1 MIKQAVLLVG
11 GLGTRLGDRTR
22 DVPKPLLDVGGRP
35 FLSWLI
41 DDLRRHGIPEILLL
55 AGYRGDRIIEALGAA
70 DDVRVLVEPEPLG
83 TGGALRFAA
92 DHLDKRFF
100 FLNGDSFFDI
110 NLWDL
115 AEGATDGEATLA
127 VRPVEDAS
135 RYGRVVM
142 DGARIT
148 GFAERSSVPGRG
160 LINGGVGVFSR
171 RIIDRIV
178 PGRAVS
184 IEAEVY
190 PLVARASLL
199 FGKAYSSAF
208 IDIGVPEDLER
219 AQSFIPQRMTRGA
232 VIIPLRALLSA
243 STPPGDLQP
252 PFAWREDAPA
262 AVKLVNDAGL
272 LALVAADDP
281 PLGLDADLD
290 LGELRRR
297 INEDLCR
304 HGAHIDGFAGKSQ
317 APVAITAEA
326 RVSGSGLEPE
336 YIVLGGRPD
345 DPAQGDANTSRVVRE
360 AGGLTGAV
368 TQLAADLVG

>member
-11 GLGTRLGDRTR
+11 GLGTRLGERTR
-22 DVPKPLLDVGGRP
+22 DVPKPLLDVAGRP

-41 DDLRRHGIPEILLL
+41 DDLRRQGVSEILLL
-55 AGYRGDRIIEALGAA
+55 AGYHGHRVIEALGAA
-70 DDVRVLVEPEPLG
+70 DDIRILVEPEPLG

-92 DHLDKRFF
+92 DHLDERFF

-115 AEGATDGEATLA
+115 AALATDGEAVLA

-148 GFAERSSVPGRG
+148 GFAERSAVPGPG

-171 RIIDRIV
+171 RIVERIP

-190 PLVARASLL
+190 PLIASARLL
-199 FGKAYSSAF
+199 FGRAYASAF

-219 AQSFIPQRMTRGA
+219 AQRIIPQRMTRGA
-232 VIIPLRALLSA
+232 VILPRAALLTGSGA
-243 STPPGDLQP
+243 DLRQP
-252 PFAWREDAPA
+252 LTWRAGVPA
-262 AVKLVNDAGL
+262 AVKIVNDAGL
-272 LALVAADDP
+272 LALLAADDLP
-281 PLGLDADLD
+281 ADAN
-290 LGELRRR
+290 GEENLQALRRR
-297 INEDLCR
+297 MNEGLCR
-304 HGAHIDGFAGKSQ
+304 YGAHIDGFAGDRQ
-317 APVAITAEA
+317 TQVAVTAEA
-326 RVSGSGLEPE
+326 RVAEPGLDAE
-336 YIVLGGRPD
+336 YILLGGHPRSPGG
-345 DPAQGDANTSRVVRE
+345 ASNRQRVVYE
-360 AGGLTGAV
+360 DAGLIGAV
-368 TQLAADLVG
+368 SKLAAELG